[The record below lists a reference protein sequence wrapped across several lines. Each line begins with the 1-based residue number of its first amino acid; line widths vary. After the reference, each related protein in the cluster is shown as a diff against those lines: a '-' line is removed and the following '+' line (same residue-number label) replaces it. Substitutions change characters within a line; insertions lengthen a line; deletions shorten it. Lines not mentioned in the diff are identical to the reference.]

1 MSPSKIVITGTIAS
15 GKSTLCKLLEEMG
28 FKLISADEVNKKLLI
43 PGAKNYESIKKSGDF
58 DQAFENES
66 LNKKKLAQIIFS
78 DRKKL
83 KKLNQLSHRNILDEI
98 EKQIEILDEKVVFI
112 EIPLFFQMEEKFDA
126 DEVWLVVAD
135 YQIQIK
141 RLMQRDKISLEYA
154 KAKLESQE
162 QLLNMKENSD
172 VVFDNSTSVENLSTQ
187 LKKVLKQKD
196 LLWKF

>member
-28 FKLISADEVNKKLLI
+28 FKLISADEVNKELLI
-43 PGAKNYESIKKSGDF
+43 PGAKNYEAIKKSGDF

-162 QLLNMKENSD
+162 QLLNMKEKSD

>member
-126 DEVWLVVAD
+126 DEVWMVVAD

-141 RLMQRDKISLEYA
+141 RLMQRDEISLEYA

-196 LLWKF
+196 LL

>member
-28 FKLISADEVNKKLLI
+28 FKLISADEVNKELLI
-43 PGAKNYESIKKSGDF
+43 PGAKNYEAIKKSGDF
-58 DQAFENES
+58 DQSFENES

-162 QLLNMKENSD
+162 QLLNMKENSN
-172 VVFDNSTSVENLSTQ
+172 VVFDNNTSVENLSTQ

>member
-28 FKLISADEVNKKLLI
+28 FKLISADEVNKELLI
-43 PGAKNYESIKKSGDF
+43 PGAKNYEAIKKSGDF

-126 DEVWLVVAD
+126 DEVWLVIAD

-154 KAKLESQE
+154 KAKLQSQE
-162 QLLNMKENSD
+162 QLLNMKENSN

-196 LLWKF
+196 LL

>member
-28 FKLISADEVNKKLLI
+28 FKLISADEVNKELLI
-43 PGAKNYESIKKSGDF
+43 PGAKNYEAIKKSGDF
-58 DQAFENES
+58 NQAFENEC

-112 EIPLFFQMEEKFDA
+112 EIPLFFQMEEKFNA

-162 QLLNMKENSD
+162 QLLNMKENSN

-196 LLWKF
+196 LL

>member
-28 FKLISADEVNKKLLI
+28 FKLISADEVNKELLI
-43 PGAKNYESIKKSGDF
+43 PGAKNYEAIKKSGDF

-126 DEVWLVVAD
+126 DEVWLVVTD

-162 QLLNMKENSD
+162 QLLNMKENSN
-172 VVFDNSTSVENLSTQ
+172 VVFANSTSVENLSTQ

>member
-28 FKLISADEVNKKLLI
+28 FKLISADEVNKELLI
-43 PGAKNYESIKKSGDF
+43 PGAKNYEAIKKSGDF
-58 DQAFENES
+58 DQAFENEN

-126 DEVWLVVAD
+126 NEVWLVVAD

-162 QLLNMKENSD
+162 QLLNMKENSN

>member
-28 FKLISADEVNKKLLI
+28 FKLISADEVNKELLI
-43 PGAKNYESIKKSGDF
+43 PGAKNYEAIKKSGDF

-126 DEVWLVVAD
+126 DEVWLVVVD

-162 QLLNMKENSD
+162 QLLNMKENSN

-196 LLWKF
+196 LL

>member
-28 FKLISADEVNKKLLI
+28 FKLISADEVNKELLI
-43 PGAKNYESIKKSGDF
+43 PGAKNYEAIKKSGDF

-135 YQIQIK
+135 YQIQVK

-162 QLLNMKENSD
+162 QLLNMKENSN

>member
-28 FKLISADEVNKKLLI
+28 FKLISADEVNKELLI
-43 PGAKNYESIKKSGDF
+43 PGAKNYEVIKKSGDF

-126 DEVWLVVAD
+126 DEVWLVIAD

-154 KAKLESQE
+154 KAKLQSQE
-162 QLLNMKENSD
+162 QLLNMKENSNI
-172 VVFDNSTSVENLSTQ
+172 VFDNSTSVENLSTQ

-196 LLWKF
+196 LL

>member
-28 FKLISADEVNKKLLI
+28 FKLISADEVNKELLI
-43 PGAKNYESIKKSGDF
+43 PGAKNYEAIKKSGDF

-154 KAKLESQE
+154 KAKLESQA
-162 QLLNMKENSD
+162 QLLNMKENSN

>member
-28 FKLISADEVNKKLLI
+28 FKLISADEVNKELLI
-43 PGAKNYESIKKSGDF
+43 PGAKNYEAIKKSGDF

-66 LNKKKLAQIIFS
+66 LNKKKLAKIIFS

-154 KAKLESQE
+154 KAKLQSQE
-162 QLLNMKENSD
+162 QLLNMKEKSD

>member
-28 FKLISADEVNKKLLI
+28 FKLISADEVNKELLI
-43 PGAKNYESIKKSGDF
+43 PGAKNYEAIKKSGDF

-135 YQIQIK
+135 YQIQVK

-162 QLLNMKENSD
+162 QLLNMKKNSN

-196 LLWKF
+196 LL